1 IFARLQP
8 HHQLFF
14 TWGELLSWT
23 RQSSPTAP
31 STLRILV
38 TQATIYNVWRQR
50 YSALHLNGYTTTE
63 VTFKTTDREVRN
75 TITARRHKKTF
86 KSPVSLWIR

>member
-63 VTFKTTDREVRN
+63 VTFKTIDREVRN

-86 KSPVSLWIR
+86 KSPMSLWIR